1 MTTISKERRDAIRAA
16 AEKATP
22 GPWGVWTEPTP
33 SKDRAIDELAYQVMS
48 TPDADFAEA
57 VYLLDAAGK
66 CPATTGCG
74 PTSAAN
80 ATHIANCDP
89 QTILALLDALDA
101 AEKAEPV
108 AWMVVHPTE
117 GISFELNDDHSEP
130 LTPADADAGYT
141 AVPLYTRPPATRE
154 GWQLLTENVVGPV
167 LVCRLGDTDHN
178 WLPLTAYRVT
188 GGKWERPASRDGLP
202 YEPTHWQR
210 LPTAAPEAK

>member
-1 MTTISKERRDAIRAA
+1 MTISKERLAEIRAA

-80 ATHIANCDP
+80 AAHIANCDP

-108 AWMVVHPTE
+108 AWMASGNNREATMWF
-117 GISFELNDDHSEP
+117 SRA
-130 LTPADADAGYT
+130 PADMVARDRQQT
-141 AVPLYTRPPATRE
+141 VTPLYAHPVPAVRE
-154 GWQLLTENVVGPV
+154 GWKLVPV
-167 LVCRLGDTDHN
+167 
-178 WLPLTAYRVT
+178 
-188 GGKWERPASRDGLP
+188 
-202 YEPTHWQR
+202 EPTEEMIEAGSLSRPYREDDGRDEYVDSNTVGTWSAMIA
-210 LPTAAPEAK
+210 AAPEAK

>member
-1 MTTISKERRDAIRAA
+1 MNDISISKERRDAIRAA

-57 VYLLDAAGK
+57 VYLLNAAGE

-80 ATHIANCDP
+80 AAHIANCDP

-101 AEKAEPV
+101 AEKAEPAAV
-108 AWMVVHPTE
+108 KPLEWGGGDMPLRDR
-117 GISFELNDDHSEP
+117 ELR
-130 LTPADADAGYT
+130 AIVDALA
-141 AVPLYTRPPATRE
+141 
-154 GWQLLTENVVGPV
+154 
-167 LVCRLGDTDHN
+167 
-178 WLPLTAYRVT
+178 
-188 GGKWERPASRDGLP
+188 AS
-202 YEPTHWQR
+202 
-210 LPTAAPEAK
+210 PEAK